1 MSKTNIKIKVICET
15 LGVNVDCR
23 VKLDKSNFPYIVI
36 HNKKCIIAT
45 KHFPVVTHDAYNFIW
60 SYLLM
65 EGQEELNKILDNPEL
80 TVDKVPLNHILNAL
94 VV

>member
-15 LGVNVDCR
+15 LGVNVDCI
-23 VKLDKSNFPYIVI
+23 VKLDKSKFPYIVI
-36 HNKKCIIAT
+36 HNVKCIIAT
-45 KHFPVVTHDAYNFIW
+45 KHFPVIKQDGKFTW
-60 SYLLM
+60 SYQLL
-65 EGQEELNKILDNPEL
+65 EGQAELNKILDNPEL